1 LPDDILLEILE
12 RLGCARAAAH
22 TGLLVRRSW
31 RRGEARRLAAGESD
45 RLRCWGGGETGSGGS
60 IRRQC
65 EREKREDS
73 SGSHR

>member
-1 LPDDILLEILE
+1 
-12 RLGCARAAAH
+12 
-22 TGLLVRRSW
+22 VRRSW